1 MRVKI
6 MSWNVRGAND
16 PDRRK
21 IIRNVIRFQ
30 RVNLVCLQETK
41 IQNMTAAVAR
51 SLGVGR
57 IYDWRALNAEGSAG
71 GILLFWDKKIMEL
84 VDSETGLFSISC
96 LFKMVEGGVLWMFS
110 GVYGLVERNLK
121 EIFWEELGSIRGW
134 WEGPWCLGGDF
145 NEILSPAERAR
156 GGNFTP
162 PMRRFAEIVNEMGL
176 RDLPLQGGP
185 FTWSGGR
192 NGRSM
197 SRLDRFL
204 ISSDWG
210 SQFSKVAQRS
220 LPRPIYDHFP
230 ILLDSDGVRSGPS
243 PFRFE
248 IMWLKFRG
256 FRELLKGWWQNL
268 KFHGS
273 FSYIMAAKLKDL
285 KCILK
290 TWNMEVFGRV
300 EVKKKEAL
308 QRVSFWDG
316 MEMQRELVLE
326 EREERFMAKEDF
338 KSWAVMEE
346 ISWRQKSRE
355 LWLKEGDKNTGYFH
369 KMANAHRRRN
379 CLGKISINGKM
390 LEKEA
395 EIKVEM
401 VDAFK
406 NLLSTPSE
414 WRPFLPDLSFNE
426 IGIEDASKLEEVFSE
441 EEIWTAISG
450 LNGDKAPGPDGFPMA
465 FWSFSWDFVE
475 DEVLGFFKEF
485 YEQGKFVRRINATF
499 LVLIPKK
506 QNVADLKDLRPISL
520 VGGLYKILAKVLANR
535 IKRVMSKVIS
545 PEQSAFVKGRQIL
558 DAVLIANEAVDTI
571 IRRKESGIVCKLDI
585 EKAYDHL
592 SWEFLIQVLDKM
604 GFGKR

>member
-21 IIRNVIRFQ
+21 IIRNVIRSH
-30 RVNLVCLQETK
+30 RANLVCFQETK
-41 IQNMTAAVAR
+41 IQKMTTVVAR

-57 IYDWRALNAEGSAG
+57 NCDWRALDAEGTAG
-71 GILLFWDKKIMEL
+71 GILLFWNKKIMEL
-84 VDSETGLFSISC
+84 VDSEIGLFSISC

-110 GVYGLVERNLK
+110 GVYGPVERNLK

-145 NEILSPAERAR
+145 NEIFSPSERVR
-156 GGNFTP
+156 GGNITP
-162 PMRRFAEIVNEMGL
+162 PMRRFAAIVNEMGL

-185 FTWSGGR
+185 YTWSGGR

-204 ISSDWG
+204 VSSDWEC
-210 SQFSKVAQRS
+210 QYSKVVQKC
-220 LPRPIYDHFP
+220 LPRPISDHFP
-230 ILLDSDGVRSGPS
+230 ILLDSDGVRTGPS

-248 IMWLKFRG
+248 LMWLKFRG
-256 FRELLKGWWQNL
+256 FKELLKGWWQNL

-273 FSYIMAAKLKDL
+273 FSYILAAKLKAL
-285 KCILK
+285 KGILK
-290 TWNMEVFGRV
+290 SWNMEVFGRV

-316 MEMQRELVLE
+316 LEKQRELILE
-326 EREERFMAKEDF
+326 EREERIRAKEEF

-355 LWLKEGDKNTGYFH
+355 LWLKDGDKNTGYFH

-395 EIKVEM
+395 EIKVGLIE
-401 VDAFK
+401 AFK
-406 NLLSTPSE
+406 NLFSAPSE
-414 WRPFLPDLSFNE
+414 WRPSLPDLSFDE
-426 IGIEDASKLEEVFSE
+426 IGLENATKLEKDFSE

-450 LNGDKAPGPDGFPMA
+450 LNGDKAPGPDGFPLA
-465 FWSFSWDFVE
+465 FWSFSWDFVKT
-475 DEVLGFFKEF
+475 EVLGFFKEF
-485 YEQGKFVRRINATF
+485 HEQGQFVRSINATF

-506 QNVADLKDLRPISL
+506 QNVVDLKDLRPISL
-520 VGGLYKILAKVLANR
+520 VGGLYMILAKVLANR
-535 IKRVMSKVIS
+535 IKRVLSKVIS
-545 PEQSAFVKGRQIL
+545 PEQSAFVEGRQIL

-571 IRRKESGIVCKLDI
+571 IRRKENGIVCKLDI
-585 EKAYDHL
+585 EKAYYHL